1 MAIELAAERRTEIGK
16 SSRAVRK
23 TGRMLGNIYGG
34 SLKESVAITLD
45 QKSAERTIRENGKSA
60 EYTLSLEGQTYPVKL
75 HEIQIATLKRQ
86 ILHIDFVVT
95 NG

>member
-1 MAIELAAERRTEIGK
+1 MRCAHRERG
-16 SSRAVRK
+16 
-23 TGRMLGNIYGG
+23 
-34 SLKESVAITLD
+34 
-45 QKSAERTIRENGKSA
+45 ENGKSA